1 MTAEVLAFLGGAP
14 GPISLFEAWEEAVLA
29 CGESTMKVSKTQISW
44 GNPLQ
49 FAVLS
54 QPRRAAQRRTGA
66 LLATLGLVRRKKD
79 WPRECLVVTVGLDRP
94 LNSPRSAV
102 SVEPYPGR
110 WTHHL
115 LLTAPEDV
123 DGLLAA
129 WLAEAYRFA
138 REKQRRA

>member
-44 GNPLQ
+44 GNPL
-49 FAVLS
+49 AVCRSL
-54 QPRRAAQRRTGA
+54 PAPAGRPAADGA
-66 LLATLGLVRRKKD
+66 LLATLGLGHRVEH
-79 WPRECLVVTVGLDRP
+79 PHILQ
-94 LNSPRSAV
+94 A
-102 SVEPYPGR
+102 VEPYPGR

>member
-1 MTAEVLAFLGGAP
+1 MGGGRPGLRGEHHEGVQNPDFLGKPPSVCRSLPAP
-14 GPISLFEAWEEAVLA
+14 A
-29 CGESTMKVSKTQISW
+29 
-44 GNPLQ
+44 
-49 FAVLS
+49 
-54 QPRRAAQRRTGA
+54 AAQRRTGA
-66 LLATLGLVRRKKD
+66 LLATLGLGRRVEH
-79 WPRECLVVTVGLDRP
+79 PRILQ
-94 LNSPRSAV
+94 A
-102 SVEPYPGR
+102 VEPYPGR

>member
-1 MTAEVLAFLGGAP
+1 M
-14 GPISLFEAWEEAVLA
+14 
-29 CGESTMKVSKTQISW
+29 
-44 GNPLQ
+44 
-49 FAVLS
+49 
-54 QPRRAAQRRTGA
+54 
-66 LLATLGLVRRKKD
+66 
-79 WPRECLVVTVGLDRP
+79 VTVGLDRP

>member
-66 LLATLGLVRRKKD
+66 LLATLG
-79 WPRECLVVTVGLDRP
+79 
-94 LNSPRSAV
+94 
-102 SVEPYPGR
+102 PYPGR

>member
-66 LLATLGLVRRKKD
+66 LLATLGLGRRVEH
-79 WPRECLVVTVGLDRP
+79 PHILQ
-94 LNSPRSAV
+94 A
-102 SVEPYPGR
+102 VEPYPGR

-129 WLAEAYRFA
+129 WLCQGKTEARLIPGA
-138 REKQRRA
+138 PLCDWQ

>member
-1 MTAEVLAFLGGAP
+1 MPFSPSPGGPPSGGP
-14 GPISLFEAWEEAVLA
+14 GLCWPPWGWATGW
-29 CGESTMKVSKTQISW
+29 STPHI
-44 GNPLQ
+44 LQ
-49 FAVLS
+49 A
-54 QPRRAAQRRTGA
+54 
-66 LLATLGLVRRKKD
+66 
-79 WPRECLVVTVGLDRP
+79 
-94 LNSPRSAV
+94 
-102 SVEPYPGR
+102 VEPYPGR

>member
-54 QPRRAAQRRTGA
+54 QPRRAASGGS
-66 LLATLGLVRRKKD
+66 GLCWPPWD
-79 WPRECLVVTVGLDRP
+79 WAAGWSTPASSRP
-94 LNSPRSAV
+94 WSPI
-102 SVEPYPGR
+102 P
-110 WTHHL
+110 
-115 LLTAPEDV
+115 
-123 DGLLAA
+123 AA
-129 WLAEAYRFA
+129 GPTICS
-138 REKQRRA
+138 

>member
-66 LLATLGLVRRKKD
+66 LLPPWGWAAGWST
-79 WPRECLVVTVGLDRP
+79 PTSSRP
-94 LNSPRSAV
+94 WSPI
-102 SVEPYPGR
+102 P
-110 WTHHL
+110 
-115 LLTAPEDV
+115 
-123 DGLLAA
+123 AA
-129 WLAEAYRFA
+129 GPTICS
-138 REKQRRA
+138 